1 MAVENSEVHIEPIT
15 LPAAKS
21 SPTGSMAATGPE
33 LSSKETATRWQT
45 SDPFNN
51 IAGSPIPK
59 VARNRGSA
67 RGLGPMFS

>member
-1 MAVENSEVHIEPIT
+1 MAVGGSEVHIEPIT
-15 LPAAKS
+15 LPTEKPT
-21 SPTGSMAATGPE
+21 PTGSSAATGPE
-33 LSSKETATRWQT
+33 LSSKTTATRWQT

-51 IAGSPIPK
+51 IAGEPIPK